1 MGSILKKITGAK
13 TGTGRHAHLLVAEM
27 AGKPAPEN
35 PVAVMEEVEFR
46 ATHVSLLMEKMFAET
61 SKQNEWESDEG

>member
-27 AGKPAPEN
+27 AGKPALEN
-35 PVAVMEEVEFR
+35 PEAVMDEVEFR
-46 ATHVSLLMEKMFAET
+46 ATYISVLMERMFLET
-61 SKQNEWESDEG
+61 LKKNEWERDEG